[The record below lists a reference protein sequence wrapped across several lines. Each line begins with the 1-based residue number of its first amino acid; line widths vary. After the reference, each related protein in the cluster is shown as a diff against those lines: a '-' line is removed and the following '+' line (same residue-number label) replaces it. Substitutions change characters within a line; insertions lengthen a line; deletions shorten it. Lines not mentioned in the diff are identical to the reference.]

1 MKLNSVQVSR
11 CAWLAAAALA
21 VTMLS
26 LPALGHDDD
35 DDDRDGHRCKDGKS
49 LRLVNGRIHTMD
61 GKDRIVSS
69 VLLKNGRFADV
80 GQGWHHGDDD
90 CTRTIDLRGRT
101 AVPGIIDNH
110 NHIVLLGLRPGHDT
124 RIENA
129 RSIQE
134 VLDTFKARTRD
145 RGIRPGDWLTALGG
159 FNISQFTP
167 PPAAARMPTRQELD
181 TVTPNHPVL
190 VMQGFNGPTVTNSLG
205 MKFFTGL
212 TPTIPVADDGAI
224 ASGGMSV
231 RALNALRG
239 MQTFDEK
246 KRGLGYAM
254 TYAAE
259 VGVTTHLDQGGF
271 PNVGEPNSDNEV
283 DALANFDRYRAY
295 DSLRAL
301 HQEGKIFNRIW
312 INFLHMETDLAT
324 PELNARLL
332 NVFNNFGDDMV
343 RVLGI
348 GEFTAGNLFFAGSP
362 VWLNGTRL
370 VAQARWR
377 NENHTLGFNIGGV
390 PDWKLII
397 DGWQTVHDETTKIPG
412 LADGITN
419 LRWVLAHVPFIDTVY
434 LDRLKNLGGGISL
447 VGGWRYISGTA
458 TGNGPPFR
466 LIIDNG
472 IRSGMSSDGMQISPM
487 NPWLGMYYAVTG
499 KNARG
504 DLINAGQL
512 TTRKEILRLYTA
524 ANDWFLN
531 LDGKIGTIEQGNYG
545 DLIVLSD
552 DYFDSKKVSDE
563 EIKDI
568 YSVLTVVNGKVV
580 HDNLNG
586 RKRMYWNRDSRRRN

>member
-1 MKLNSVQVSR
+1 MNFI
-11 CAWLAAAALA
+11 WLAASALA
-21 VTMLS
+21 AILVSLS
-26 LPALGHDDD
+26 VQAQDDE
-35 DDDRDGHRCKDGKS
+35 RCKQGKS
-49 LRLVNGRIHTMD
+49 LRLVNGKIHTMD
-61 GKDRIVSS
+61 SRDRVVSS
-69 VLLKNGRFADV
+69 VLIRNGRFAAV
-80 GQGWHHGDDD
+80 GSEGHHGGDD
-90 CTRTIDLRGRT
+90 CTEVINLRGRT

-129 RSIQE
+129 RSIDE
-134 VLDTFKARTRD
+134 VVDTFAARAREIPD
-145 RGIRPGDWLTALGG
+145 GQWLTGLGG

-167 PPAAARMPTRQELD
+167 PPAAPRMPTLGELD
-181 TVTPNHPVL
+181 KATNKHPIL
-190 VMQGFNGPTVTNSLG
+190 VMQGFNGPTATNSMG
-205 MKFFTGL
+205 REFFTAAGI
-212 TPTIPVADDGAI
+212 TVDATTGAI
-224 ASGGMSV
+224 PSGTMSI

-239 MQTFDEK
+239 LQTFSEQ

-259 VGVTTHLDQGGF
+259 VGITTHLDQGGF
-271 PNVGEPNSDNEV
+271 PNVGVPDSNNGT
-283 DALANFDRYRAY
+283 DALANFNRYRAY

-301 HQEGKIFNRIW
+301 YREGKIFNRIW
-312 INFLHMETDLAT
+312 INFLHMEEDMNT
-324 PELNARLL
+324 PELRARLL
-332 NVFNNFGDDMV
+332 NVFNDFGDDMV
-343 RVLGI
+343 RILGI
-348 GEFTAGNLFFAGSP
+348 GEFTAGNIFFAGSP
-362 VWLNGTRL
+362 VWLNGTRQ
-370 VAQARWR
+370 VAMAQWR
-377 NENHTLGFNIGGV
+377 NENHTLGFNIGGI

-397 DGWQTVHDETTKIPG
+397 DGWQTVHDEVRAMPG
-412 LADGITN
+412 LSDGITN
-419 LRWVLAHVPFIDTVY
+419 LRWVLAHVPFMDTEY
-434 LDRLKNLGGGISL
+434 LNKLKGLGGGISL

-466 LIIDNG
+466 LIIDSG
-472 IRSGMSSDGMQISPM
+472 IRAGMSSDGMQISPM

-524 ANDWFLN
+524 DNDWFLN
-531 LDGKIGTIEQGNYG
+531 LDGKIGTIEEGRFG

-580 HDNLNG
+580 HDNLDG
-586 RKRMYWNRDSRRRN
+586 KKRMYWNRDSRGP

>member
-1 MKLNSVQVSR
+1 MNYFPLG
-11 CAWLAAAALA
+11 AAALA
-21 VTMLS
+21 AIVIS
-26 LPALGHDDD
+26 LPAHAHDDD
-35 DDDRDGHRCKDGKS
+35 RCRQGTT

-61 GKDRIVSS
+61 SADRVVSS
-69 VLLKNGRFADV
+69 VLIRSGRFAAV
-80 GQGWHHGDDD
+80 GHDGNHGNDD
-90 CTRTIDLRGRT
+90 CTRVINLRGRT
-101 AVPGIIDNH
+101 VVPGIIDNH

-129 RSIQE
+129 RSIAE
-134 VLDTFKARTRD
+134 VLATFAARAREIPS
-145 RGIRPGDWLTALGG
+145 GQWLTALGG
-159 FNISQFTP
+159 FNIGQFTP
-167 PPAAARMPTRQELD
+167 PPATARMPTLQELD

-205 MKFFTGL
+205 KTFFLGL
-212 TPTIPVADDGAI
+212 GIPVDGTTGAI
-224 ASGGMSV
+224 PTGGQSV

-239 MQTFDEK
+239 LQTFDEQ

-271 PNVGEPNSDNEV
+271 PNTGMPNSDNAV

-301 HQEGKIFNRIW
+301 YHEGKIFNRIW
-312 INFLHMETDLAT
+312 INFLHMEEALDT
-324 PELNARLL
+324 PELRARLL
-332 NVFNNFGDDMV
+332 NVFNDFGDDMV
-343 RVLGI
+343 RILGI

-377 NENHTLGFNIGGV
+377 NENHTLGFNIGGI

-397 DGWQTVHDETTKIPG
+397 DGWQQVHDETTAIPG

-419 LRWVLAHVPFIDTVY
+419 LRWVLAHVPFIDQVY
-434 LDRLKNLGGGISL
+434 LDRLKGLGGGISL

-458 TGNGPPFR
+458 AGNGPPFR
-466 LIIDNG
+466 LIIDSG
-472 IRSGMSSDGMQISPM
+472 IRAGMSSDGMQISPM

-499 KNARG
+499 RNARG

-524 ANDWFLN
+524 ANDWFLS
-531 LDGKIGTIEQGNYG
+531 LDGKIGTIEEGNYG

-552 DYFDSKKVSDE
+552 DYFDSRKVGDE

-580 HDNLNG
+580 HDNLDG
-586 RKRMYWNRDSRRRN
+586 RKRMYWNRDSRRRH

>member
-1 MKLNSVQVSR
+1 MNFIRLGT
-11 CAWLAAAALA
+11 AALAAAL
-21 VTMLS
+21 VS
-26 LPALGHDDD
+26 LPLISSAWAHDDD
-35 DDDRDGHRCKDGKS
+35 DDDGGRCKQGKS
-49 LRLVNGRIHTMD
+49 LSLVNGRIHTMD
-61 GKDRIVSS
+61 SRDRVVSS
-69 VLLKNGRFADV
+69 VLIRNGRFAEV
-80 GQGWHHGDDD
+80 GHGSRGYDD
-90 CTRTIDLRGRT
+90 CTREINLRGRT
-101 AVPGIIDNH
+101 VVPGIIDNH

-129 RSIQE
+129 RSIAE
-134 VLDTFKARTRD
+134 VLDTFAARAREK
-145 RGIRPGDWLTALGG
+145 PKGDWLTALGG

-167 PPAAARMPTRQELD
+167 PPAAPRMPTRQELD
-181 TVTPNHPVL
+181 TVTPDHPVL

-212 TPTIPVADDGAI
+212 TPTIPVADNGAI

-239 MQTFDEK
+239 MQTFAEQ

-271 PNVGEPNSDNEV
+271 ANTGQPNSDNAV

-301 HQEGKIFNRIW
+301 YHEGRIFNRIW
-312 INFLHMETDLAT
+312 INFLHMEEDLAT

-332 NVFNNFGDDMV
+332 NVFNDFGDDMV

-348 GEFTAGNLFFAGSP
+348 GEFTAGNPFVPGSQT
-362 VWLNGTRL
+362 WRNGTRL
-370 VAQARWR
+370 VALARWR
-377 NENHTLGFNIGGV
+377 NENHSLGFPVGGI
-390 PDWKLII
+390 PDWKIII
-397 DGWQTVHDETTKIPG
+397 DGWQSVHSDIAGDPTLG
-412 LADGITN
+412 LPDGITK
-419 LRWVLAHVPFIDTVY
+419 LRWVLAHVPFIDTEY
-434 LDRLKNLGGGISL
+434 LDRLHGLGGGISL

-466 LIIDNG
+466 LIVDHK
-472 IRSGMSSDGMQISPM
+472 IRAGMSSDGMQISPM

-504 DLINAGQL
+504 DLINDKQQI
-512 TTRKEILRLYTA
+512 TRKEVLRLYTA
-524 ANDWFLN
+524 DNDWFLN
-531 LDGKIGTIEQGNYG
+531 LDGKIGTIEEGNYG

-552 DYFDSKKVSDE
+552 DYFDAKKVSDE

-580 HDNLNG
+580 HDNLDG
-586 RKRMYWNRDSRRRN
+586 RKRMYWNRDSRRRQGFN

>member
-1 MKLNSVQVSR
+1 MNFI
-11 CAWLAAAALA
+11 WLAASALA
-21 VTMLS
+21 AILVSLS
-26 LPALGHDDD
+26 VQAQDDE
-35 DDDRDGHRCKDGKS
+35 RCKQGKS
-49 LRLVNGRIHTMD
+49 LRLVNGKIHTMD
-61 GKDRIVSS
+61 SRDRVVSS
-69 VLLKNGRFADV
+69 VLIRNGHFAAV
-80 GQGWHHGDDD
+80 GSEGHHGGDD
-90 CTRTIDLRGRT
+90 CTEVINLRGRT

-129 RSIQE
+129 RSIDE
-134 VLDTFKARTRD
+134 VVDTFAARAREIPD
-145 RGIRPGDWLTALGG
+145 GQWLTGLGG

-167 PPAAARMPTRQELD
+167 PPAAPRMPTLGELD
-181 TVTPNHPVL
+181 KATNKHPIL
-190 VMQGFNGPTVTNSLG
+190 VMQGFNGPTATNSMG
-205 MKFFTGL
+205 REFFTAAGI
-212 TPTIPVADDGAI
+212 TVDATTGAI
-224 ASGGMSV
+224 PSGTMSI

-239 MQTFDEK
+239 LQTFSEQ

-259 VGVTTHLDQGGF
+259 VGITTHLDQGGF
-271 PNVGEPNSDNEV
+271 PNVGVPDSNNGT

-301 HQEGKIFNRIW
+301 YREGKIFNRIW
-312 INFLHMETDLAT
+312 INFLHMEEDMNT
-324 PELNARLL
+324 PELRARLL
-332 NVFNNFGDDMV
+332 NVFNDFGDDMV
-343 RVLGI
+343 RILGI
-348 GEFTAGNLFFAGSP
+348 GEFTAGNIFFAGSP
-362 VWLNGTRL
+362 VWLNGTRQ
-370 VAQARWR
+370 VAMAQWR
-377 NENHTLGFNIGGV
+377 NENHTLGFNIGGI

-397 DGWQTVHDETTKIPG
+397 DGWQTVHDEVRAMPG
-412 LADGITN
+412 LSDGITN
-419 LRWVLAHVPFIDTVY
+419 LRWVLAHVPFMDTEY
-434 LDRLKNLGGGISL
+434 LNKLKGLGGGISL

-466 LIIDNG
+466 LIIDSG
-472 IRSGMSSDGMQISPM
+472 IRAGMSSDGMQISPM

-524 ANDWFLN
+524 DNDWFLN
-531 LDGKIGTIEQGNYG
+531 LDGKIGTIEEGRFG

-580 HDNLNG
+580 HDNLDG
-586 RKRMYWNRDSRRRN
+586 KKRMYWNRDSRGP